1 MPANIYRLSDVRAAL
16 PGRVKCECS
25 WCGRVFVV
33 WRSRF
38 LRGAKYCPASALWK
52 CSGKSVASLGAC
64 TLCGLSGR
72 PEELPE
78 MVREYFRWRL
88 EEALEVLPTD
98 SAMLAE
104 VLNEMFALL
113 VGEEE
118 IKGWRAPALED
129 VHSRI
134 GESLKRARQDG
145 DKCRAVLTDTGRRV
159 GKRSPETLCADCGGA
174 WTWRAIYF

>member
-1 MPANIYRLSDVRAAL
+1 
-16 PGRVKCECS
+16 
-25 WCGRVFVV
+25 
-33 WRSRF
+33 
-38 LRGAKYCPASALWK
+38 
-52 CSGKSVASLGAC
+52 
-64 TLCGLSGR
+64 
-72 PEELPE
+72 

-98 SAMLAE
+98 SAKLAE

-134 GESLKRARQDG
+134 GESLKRAPRM
-145 DKCRAVLTDTGRRV
+145 
-159 GKRSPETLCADCGGA
+159 ETNAAQC
-174 WTWRAIYF
+174 

>member
-1 MPANIYRLSDVRAAL
+1 
-16 PGRVKCECS
+16 
-25 WCGRVFVV
+25 
-33 WRSRF
+33 
-38 LRGAKYCPASALWK
+38 
-52 CSGKSVASLGAC
+52 
-64 TLCGLSGR
+64 
-72 PEELPE
+72 

-134 GESLKRARQDG
+134 GESLKGAPRM
-145 DKCRAVLTDTGRRV
+145 DKCRAVLTDTGRRA
-159 GKRSPETLCADCGGA
+159 GKRAQRRCARIAEEPGLGVRFISDTEGIEGERGEFRSLA
-174 WTWRAIYF
+174 TEAIEATIIAKSVR

>member
-1 MPANIYRLSDVRAAL
+1 MHSLRVVR
-16 PGRVKCECS
+16 S
-25 WCGRVFVV
+25 
-33 WRSRF
+33 
-38 LRGAKYCPASALWK
+38 
-52 CSGKSVASLGAC
+52 
-64 TLCGLSGR
+64 

-134 GESLKRARQDG
+134 GESLKRAPRM
-145 DKCRAVLTDTGRRV
+145 
-159 GKRSPETLCADCGGA
+159 ETNAAQC
-174 WTWRAIYF
+174 

>member
-38 LRGAKYCPASALWK
+38 LRGAKYGPASALWK

-88 EEALEVLPTD
+88 EEALECCPT
-98 SAMLAE
+98 
-104 VLNEMFALL
+104 VPC
-113 VGEEE
+113 
-118 IKGWRAPALED
+118 W
-129 VHSRI
+129 
-134 GESLKRARQDG
+134 Q
-145 DKCRAVLTDTGRRV
+145 
-159 GKRSPETLCADCGGA
+159 RS
-174 WTWRAIYF
+174 

>member
-1 MPANIYRLSDVRAAL
+1 
-16 PGRVKCECS
+16 
-25 WCGRVFVV
+25 
-33 WRSRF
+33 
-38 LRGAKYCPASALWK
+38 
-52 CSGKSVASLGAC
+52 
-64 TLCGLSGR
+64 
-72 PEELPE
+72 

-98 SAMLAE
+98 SAKLAE

-134 GESLKRARQDG
+134 GESLKGAPRM
-145 DKCRAVLTDTGRRV
+145 
-159 GKRSPETLCADCGGA
+159 ETNAAQC
-174 WTWRAIYF
+174 